1 MNLNEENIGKF
12 FQKNLKDVEIQPDK
26 AVWSAIQK
34 RADIKTGMS
43 LLAKLSVGFILTALA
58 ITTYVVIQN
67 NNSDNPLEVIAS
79 SHTIIETSPNKN
91 TTNKLPIESKQN
103 NIASDTIKKDVFVEK
118 QNKKKTQKTKLQQ
131 KPQKKESIPMVKL
144 TKASAIKQPSP
155 DSTEKVESIVE
166 NKELS
171 PKEVVY
177 QAHLIDLTDNDT
189 NMDTDTS
196 VIIEEVVT
204 SQNDN
209 DTTNITFSEN
219 PSICFGEDAILKV
232 IGGQYY
238 DWSTGATTASIK
250 VSPVEQSD
258 YWVVVRD
265 EFGNEIKHTFTVFID
280 RECTAVYVPS
290 AFTPNG
296 DGVNDKFK
304 AEGVGIESFKMVI
317 FNREGQKVFESSN
330 IDDAWDG
337 SFHNAIQQAQTFFY
351 TIQYVDAK
359 GNAHIKQGQVTLIR

>member
-12 FQKNLKDVEIQPDK
+12 FQENLKDVEIQPDK

-43 LLAKLSVGFILTALA
+43 LMAKLSVGFILTILA
-58 ITTYVVIQN
+58 IATYVVIQDN
-67 NNSDNPLEVIAS
+67 YSDTSQEVVAS

-91 TTNKLPIESKQN
+91 TTSDSPMVSKQ
-103 NIASDTIKKDVFVEK
+103 NIASDTIKKDIFVEK
-118 QNKKKTQKTKLQQ
+118 QNKKNPKETKLQQ
-131 KPQKKESIPMVKL
+131 KNQKKESVPMVKL
-144 TKASAIKQPSP
+144 TKASAIKQPKSI
-155 DSTEKVESIVE
+155 DSAKTTAHTENEV
-166 NKELS
+166 LT
-171 PKEVVY
+171 PKEEVY
-177 QAHLIDLTDNDT
+177 KAYLIDFTENDT
-189 NMDTDTS
+189 INKDIDNS
-196 VIIEEVVT
+196 ISEEVVA
-204 SQNDN
+204 SHNNN
-209 DTTNITFSEN
+209 DTTNISFSEN

-232 IGGQYY
+232 TGGQYY

-258 YWVVVRD
+258 YWIVVRD
-265 EFGNEIKHTFTVFID
+265 EFGNEIKHTFTVSID

-304 AEGVGIESFKMVI
+304 AEGVGIEAFKMVI

-330 IDDAWDG
+330 IDNAWDG
-337 SFHNAIQQAQTFFY
+337 SFHNAIQPAQSFFY
-351 TIQYVDAK
+351 RIQYVDAK
-359 GNAHIKQGQVTLIR
+359 GNAHNKQGQVTLIR